1 MNYKDQVAPELKK
14 YAKSMPFN
22 RQIVSVG
29 NVYQAAAY
37 KLTKIPGDISAE
49 TMEIEGYWH
58 KGTVPIWAMII
69 PSNYGRWWKKSFKAA
84 REYGWDWYRLWNE
97 YNDLITGE
105 DRGIIMAHFDETI
118 KDKYEKVTKRFSDDL
133 KINYIVVFDKLK
145 EGWDE
150 GPYHNLERTAL
161 LTDIKY

>member
-1 MNYKDQVAPELKK
+1 MQVYVGEYREFGRVSLTLTYLTDRK
-14 YAKSMPFN
+14 PFF
-22 RQIVSVG
+22 
-29 NVYQAAAY
+29 
-37 KLTKIPGDISAE
+37 DW

-105 DRGIIMAHFDETI
+105 DRGIIMAHFDDTI